1 MRGERPLLI
10 LAFAF
15 FSLALYALLALHSPV
30 LTKESVEIKVPKG
43 ASFKE
48 VLRDLREKGLIKN
61 PWILY
66 LYGRL
71 SQKDSQIKAGHY
83 LVEPFQSPK
92 DLFELLSQGKGL
104 AVKVTIPEGLTLREV
119 AEKLKEKGLIDSE
132 QDFLALCQDEDF
144 IRSLGL
150 EALSLE
156 GYLFPD
162 TYYFDLSARPE
173 EIVKVMVENFLKKW
187 DPSFS
192 KRAKELG
199 LTEYE
204 VLILASI
211 IEKEALLS
219 EEKPLISAVFHN
231 RLKRR
236 MPLCADPTVIY
247 GLKQSYWN
255 FDLKRK
261 HLKTPT
267 PYNTYLLKG
276 LPPTPICNPGLGSI
290 KAALYPAKVPYLYF
304 VSRNDGSHYFS
315 TTYKEHLE
323 AVYLYQKGGLKA
335 QAQSTGVDET
345 QAEFYP
351 PN

>member
-1 MRGERPLLI
+1 MRAERPLLI
-10 LAFAF
+10 TAAAF
-15 FSLALYALLALHSPV
+15 FTLSLYALLALYSP
-30 LTKESVEIKVPKG
+30 LPTRENVEVRVPKG

-48 VLRDLREKGLIKN
+48 VLRDLKEKGLVKN
-61 PWILY
+61 PWVLY

-71 SQKDSQIKAGHY
+71 FKKDSQIKAGRY
-83 LVEPFQSPK
+83 LVEPFRSSK
-92 DLFELLSQGKGL
+92 DLLELLSQGKGL
-104 AVKVTIPEGLTLREV
+104 AIKVTIPEGLTLREV
-119 AEKLKEKGLIDSE
+119 AKKLKEEGLIDSE
-132 QDFLALCQDEDF
+132 QEFLALCHNKDF

-150 EALSLE
+150 EATSLE

-173 EIVKVMVENFLKKW
+173 EILKAMVENFIRKW
-187 DPSFS
+187 NPSFS
-192 KRAKELG
+192 ERAKELG

-211 IEKEALLS
+211 IEKEAFLS

-247 GLKQSYWN
+247 GINQAYWN
-255 FDLKRK
+255 FDLKRR

-276 LPPTPICNPGLGSI
+276 LPPTPICNPGLGAI
-290 KAALYPAKVPYLYF
+290 KAALYPAKAPYLYF

-315 TTYKEHLE
+315 KTYREHLE
-323 AVYLYQKGGLKA
+323 AVLLYQKGGLKA
-335 QAQSTGVDET
+335 QLQPEGVDGT
-345 QAEFYP
+345 QGEFYP